1 MERFAIRGHICY
13 SEDKKKIRTTEHGYA
28 VCENGKCLGVF
39 EALPEEWKGIPCV
52 DYGEKLIIP
61 GLVDLHVHAPQYTF
75 RGLGMD
81 MELIDWLNTHTF
93 PEEENI
99 TPLF

>member
-13 SEDKKKIRTTEHGYA
+13 SEDKNKIRTTEHGYA

-61 GLVDLHVHAPQYTF
+61 GLVDLHVHAPIHLSGT
-75 RGLGMD
+75 GDGHGAD
-81 MELIDWLNTHTF
+81 
-93 PEEENI
+93 
-99 TPLF
+99 